1 MNQNMP
7 RQITQEEIDRQ
18 LSKEEVQKTQVLNLQ
33 EVQKVVRY
41 EKIASKKP
49 AIFVAILGVISIFFG
64 TTLSVIQYLQEEEPV
79 PQVETRKN
87 EKKVINPVTNNTKLY
102 CYHNNQANP
111 DGTDSEFSIDLNF
124 TNNILTSFDKRFYV
138 KQTPNNTLGLTTI
151 DNYIKAYN
159 SFMNQTEGYNIQVTS
174 NPTELTVLVNVDY
187 SHLDLNILNP
197 TQATH
202 FSTSVDFRQGTTKE
216 EVLNTYT
223 GNGYI
228 CQ

>member
-7 RQITQEEIDRQ
+7 RQITQEEIDKQ

-49 AIFVAILGVISIFFG
+49 AIIVAILGVISIFFG
-64 TTLSVIQYLQEEEPV
+64 TTLSVIQFLQQEEPV
-79 PQVETRKN
+79 PQIETRKN
-87 EKKVINPVTNNTKLY
+87 ENKVINPVTNNSKLY
-102 CYHNNQANP
+102 CYHNTSANP
-111 DGTDSEFSIDLNF
+111 DGTDSEFSIDLTF
-124 TNNILTSFDKRFYV
+124 TNNVLTNFEKRFYV
-138 KQTPNNTLGLTTI
+138 KQTPGNTQGLTTI

-159 SFMNQTEGYNIQVTS
+159 SFMNQTDGYNIQVTS

-187 SHLDLNILNP
+187 THLDLNLLNP
-197 TQATH
+197 IQATH
-202 FSTSVDFRQGTTKE
+202 FSTSVEFQPNTTKE

-223 GNGYI
+223 SSGYI